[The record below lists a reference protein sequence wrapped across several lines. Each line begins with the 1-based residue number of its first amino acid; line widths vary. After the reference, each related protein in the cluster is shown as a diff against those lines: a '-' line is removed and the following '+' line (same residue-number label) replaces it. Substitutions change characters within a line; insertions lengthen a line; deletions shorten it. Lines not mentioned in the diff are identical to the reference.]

1 MPDLQYASDA
11 TSDPESAPAPI
22 PKIGL
27 LKLLSRALR
36 SGRDERIDMLSAL
49 TRQYDELGP
58 VVLQDAGVMKMV
70 NLFGPDA
77 NRLVLLDHDR
87 IFSARRPWM
96 QIMGRV
102 FPNGLLLL
110 DGDTHKHDRRIM
122 HSPFT
127 RPALQIYAERMG
139 TMIDDRLSAWAQHA
153 DSDEPFLAFP
163 AYKALTLDMAA
174 AIFIGVDLGPTTQK
188 MNQAFEGLVAASMA
202 RVRLPIPGL
211 DFYRGLKGRQF
222 MLEFLGD
229 LLPKKRA
236 GDGPDMLTRLCHA
249 ETEEGERFSDQEI
262 LDHMTFLM
270 MAAHDTTTS
279 TLCSITYELARNP
292 DWQERVREECSAL
305 GPENLA
311 FDQMESLENLTWT
324 MKETLRLYPPLP
336 VIPRVASE
344 AFAFGGHEIPKDS
357 MVVISPI
364 HTHRMTEWWDDPDR
378 FDPRRFSP
386 ERAEHERHSHSWV
399 PFGGG
404 PHMCLGLRF
413 AELQVKSVLHQLL
426 QRFRIRIPDGYE
438 MPVQQAPISKPRD
451 GLPIQLEAI
460 A

>member
-1 MPDLQYASDA
+1 MPELQDASDG
-11 TSDPESAPAPI
+11 TSDPEVAPAPI
-22 PKIGL
+22 PKVGL

-36 SGRDERIDMLSAL
+36 SGRDERIDMLSAMA
-49 TRQYDELGP
+49 RQYDELGP
-58 VVLQDAGVMKMV
+58 VVLQDVGVMKMV

-77 NRLVLLDHDR
+77 NRLVLLDSDR

-110 DGDTHKHDRRIM
+110 DGDVHKHHRRIM
-122 HSPFT
+122 HLPFK
-127 RPALQIYAERMG
+127 RPALSVYAEQMG
-139 TMIDDRLSAWAQHA
+139 RMIDERLSAWAEHA
-153 DSDEPFLAFP
+153 DRDEPFLAFP
-163 AYKALTLDMAA
+163 AYKELTLDMAA
-174 AIFIGVDLGPTTQK
+174 AIFIGVDLGPATQK

-211 DFYRGLKGRQF
+211 DFYRGLKGREF

-236 GDGPDMLTRLCHA
+236 GDDPDMLTQLCHA

-279 TLCSITYELARNP
+279 TLCSMTYELARNP
-292 DWQERVREECSAL
+292 DWQERVREECRAL

-311 FDQMESLENLTWT
+311 FDQLESLENLGW
-324 MKETLRLYPPLP
+324 MLKETLRLYPPLP
-336 VIPRVASE
+336 VIPRVATE
-344 AFAFGGHEIPKDS
+344 AFAFGGHEIAKDS

-364 HTHRMTEWWDDPDR
+364 HTHRMAEWWDDPER
-378 FDPRRFSP
+378 FDPERFSP

-413 AELQVKSVLHQLL
+413 AELQVKAVVHQLL

-451 GLPIQLEAI
+451 GLPIRLEAI

>member
-1 MPDLQYASDA
+1 MTAEA
-11 TSDPESAPAPI
+11 TPAPI
-22 PKIGL
+22 PMVRL
-27 LKLLSRALR
+27 LKMLSRILLA
-36 SGRDERIDMLSAL
+36 GRDERVNMLSAL
-49 TRQYDELGP
+49 SRQYDELGP
-58 VVLQDAGVMKMV
+58 VVLQDVGLMKMV

-77 NRLVLLDHDR
+77 NRLVLLDQAQ

-96 QIMGRV
+96 QIMGRI

-110 DGDTHKHDRRIM
+110 DGAVHKHHRQIM
-122 HSPFT
+122 HVPFK
-127 RPALQIYAERMG
+127 RPALRIYAERMG
-139 TMIDDRLSAWAQHA
+139 AMIDERLSAWGARA
-153 DSDEPFLAFP
+153 DTDEPFLAFP
-163 AYKALTLDMAA
+163 AYKELTLDMAA

-188 MNQAFEGLVAASMA
+188 MNQSFEDLVAASMS

-211 DFYRGLKGRQF
+211 EFHRGLKGREF
-222 MLEFLGD
+222 MLDFLGD

-236 GDGPDMLTRLCHA
+236 GDGLDLLTRLCHA

-262 LDHMTFLM
+262 LDHTIFLM

-279 TLCSITYELARNP
+279 TLSSMTYELARNP
-292 DWQERVREECSAL
+292 GWQERVREECRGL
-305 GPENLA
+305 GTEHLA
-311 FDQMESLENLTWT
+311 FDQVESTESLNWV

-336 VIPRVASE
+336 VIPRVATE
-344 AFAFGGHEIPKDS
+344 EFRFGGHEIAKNS

-364 HTHRMTEWWDDPDR
+364 HTHRMAEWWDDPGR
-378 FDPRRFSP
+378 FDPERFSP
-386 ERAEHERHSHSWV
+386 ARAEHERHSHSWV

-404 PHMCLGLRF
+404 PHMCIGLRF
-413 AELQVKSVLHQLL
+413 AELQVKAVVHQLV

-460 A
+460 G